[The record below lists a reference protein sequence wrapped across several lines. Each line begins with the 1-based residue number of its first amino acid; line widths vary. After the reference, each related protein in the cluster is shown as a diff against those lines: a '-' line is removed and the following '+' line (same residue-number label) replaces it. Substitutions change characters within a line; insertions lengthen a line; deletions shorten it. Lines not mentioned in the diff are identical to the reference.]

1 MKTPPFGAADHAQR
15 GSVGAI
21 FHVQANPCANGQAQ
35 AKVTQAKASAKKKPR
50 LAGLS
55 GWRGLNGRMVRRY

>member
-1 MKTPPFGAADHAQR
+1 
-15 GSVGAI
+15 VGAI